1 MKIKI
6 FDCITFFR
14 ENFQF
19 DLRFNILK
27 DYVDCFIICEAKK
40 DHQGKKKKLNF
51 DLKKYSRF
59 KKKIIYLVCD
69 NFPNNLNPWQR
80 QAYQRNYI
88 LNGLNKA
95 KPEDYIIFSDP
106 DEIPRPEK
114 LININLKKK
123 YGIFMQNSYCF
134 KFNIFNQYESPWE
147 GSRICQKKDLHSVD
161 DLRQKILSKN
171 IRYPFFRIDK
181 EKSIE
186 IINEGGWH
194 FNSLMS
200 PKEIS
205 LKLKT
210 FAHDEFS
217 SRRFSS
223 INIISRKIKNKEDLF
238 LRGHKY
244 QKVSLDKSFPNYI
257 MKNINRFK
265 KFIDN

>member
-19 DLRFNILK
+19 HLRFNILK
-27 DYVDCFIICEAKK
+27 DYVDYFIICEAKK
-40 DHQGKKKKLNF
+40 DHQGKEKRLNF
-51 DLKKYSRF
+51 DLKKYKKF

-69 NFPNNLNPWQR
+69 DFPKNLNSWQR

-88 LNGLNKA
+88 LNGINNA
-95 KPEDYIIFSDP
+95 KSEDYIIFSDP

-123 YGIFMQNSYCF
+123 YGIFMQNSYCY

-147 GSRICQKKDLHSVD
+147 GSRICRKKDLLSVD
-161 DLRQKILSKN
+161 ELRQKVLSKN
-171 IRYPFFRIDK
+171 LRYPFFRIDK

-186 IINEGGWH
+186 IINNGGWH

-210 FAHDEFS
+210 FAHNEFS
-217 SRRFSS
+217 STKFSS
-223 INIISRKIKNKEDLF
+223 IKIISKKIKKREDLF
-238 LRGHKY
+238 LRGHNY
-244 QKVSLDKSFPNYI
+244 QKVLLDKTFPFYVL
-257 MKNINRFK
+257 KNIYRFK
-265 KFIDN
+265 KFIDK

>member
-1 MKIKI
+1 MTENLGPAPETEALLDNFKKFLSPRSSGANRSSFDAKGNCEILVYLGDIIANKLVNFMKIKI

-40 DHQGKKKKLNF
+40 DHQGKEKKLNF

-59 KKKIIYLVCD
+59 NKKIIYLVCD

-123 YGIFMQNSYCF
+123 YGIFMQNSYCY
-134 KFNIFNQYESPWE
+134 KFNIFT
-147 GSRICQKKDLHSVD
+147 L
-161 DLRQKILSKN
+161 
-171 IRYPFFRIDK
+171 
-181 EKSIE
+181 
-186 IINEGGWH
+186 II
-194 FNSLMS
+194 
-200 PKEIS
+200 
-205 LKLKT
+205 
-210 FAHDEFS
+210 
-217 SRRFSS
+217 
-223 INIISRKIKNKEDLF
+223 
-238 LRGHKY
+238 
-244 QKVSLDKSFPNYI
+244 
-257 MKNINRFK
+257 
-265 KFIDN
+265 